1 MFLKDDIDIDIFKNG
16 LINIYIIKGDIIDIN
31 IFKKRRYIYNWYGN
45 ISSTTGLCPS
55 FLSEWHY
62 PKQFCGRGKLS
73 WVEKSSFKWGGPVG
87 KSQQNLN
94 WNGPTISPRVELVS
108 KLNKSLRNCPNI
120 ANFSSC
126 CLASTIWMQNI
137 CFAFNH
143 TSPTIEF
150 SNEPALL
157 VFETTYLV
165 QYLFAGG
172 AGVEAS
178 ILFRLDIPRDQLLHK
193 LSRSNLGHRVLL
205 RTCTWIG
212 YFTYVKKCDFETN

>member
-108 KLNKSLRNCPNI
+108 KLNKSLKNCPNI

-143 TSPTIEF
+143 TSPSIEF
-150 SNEPALL
+150 SNDMNLHYWYLKQLILCNTFSLEELELKPAYFSVWTSREINFFTSSRDPTL
-157 VFETTYLV
+157 VTVSFWGLV
-165 QYLFAGG
+165 PG
-172 AGVEAS
+172 
-178 ILFRLDIPRDQLLHK
+178 
-193 LSRSNLGHRVLL
+193 
-205 RTCTWIG
+205 
-212 YFTYVKKCDFETN
+212 